1 MRGTLAVLA
10 FSVTAIAQQSEP
22 RRAAERIRQAQYCA
36 AVERRAQHR
45 EIERVQ
51 PVSHLTP
58 EEDIAKR
65 RAELDR
71 LVTPEKMYG
80 EIKWPL

>member
-1 MRGTLAVLA
+1 MKGALAVLA
-10 FSVTAIAQQSEP
+10 FSVAAIAQQSEP
-22 RRAAERIRQAQYCA
+22 QRTAERIRQAQYCA

-58 EEDIAKR
+58 EEGIAKR
-65 RAELDR
+65 RSEVDR
-71 LVTPEKMYG
+71 LVTPEKIYR
-80 EIKWPL
+80 ERKWPL